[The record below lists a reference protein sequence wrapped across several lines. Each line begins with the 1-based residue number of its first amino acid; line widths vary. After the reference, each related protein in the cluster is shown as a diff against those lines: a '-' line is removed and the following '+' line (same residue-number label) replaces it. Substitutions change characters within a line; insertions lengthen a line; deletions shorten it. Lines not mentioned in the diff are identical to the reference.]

1 MKQFFI
7 IFFVIVFLGA
17 SAYLGYYFYKNNE
30 KPKEVFKTVQPT
42 YEEIIKKTVATGAI
56 VPKKEVTIKPQV
68 SGIIEKL
75 YVEPGDKVRT
85 GQLIAKIKVRPNMAT
100 VSNAESVLRR
110 SRISLENA
118 TKEFNR
124 QKSLFDKGVIAE
136 QEFNRFKLDLELAKE
151 SVEAAK
157 ENLQIIREGMTKNAG
172 SSTTLVRSTVAGMVL
187 DIPFK
192 EGSSVIES
200 NTFNEGTTVAT
211 IADMGKMIFE
221 GKVDESEVGKIQKG
235 MDLLLTVGALE
246 DVSFSAKLDYISPK
260 GVDEEG
266 TIKFDIRA
274 TVDLQK
280 DAFLRAGYSANAD
293 IVLDKRDSVLSI
305 KESNLIF
312 SGDTTYVE
320 IEVTDQQFEKRMI
333 KTGISDGIQIE
344 VLSGLKKGD
353 KIKKM

>member
-1 MKQFFI
+1 
-7 IFFVIVFLGA
+7 
-17 SAYLGYYFYKNNE
+17 
-30 KPKEVFKTVQPT
+30 
-42 YEEIIKKTVATGAI
+42 
-56 VPKKEVTIKPQV
+56 
-68 SGIIEKL
+68 
-75 YVEPGDKVRT
+75 
-85 GQLIAKIKVRPNMAT
+85 MAT

-110 SRISLENA
+110 ARISSGNA

-136 QEFNRFKLDLELAKE
+136 QEFNRFKLDLQLAE
-151 SVEAAK
+151 EAVEAAK

-172 SSTTLVRSTVAGMVL
+172 TSTTLVRSTVSGMVL

-246 DVSFSAKLDYISPK
+246 DVSFLAKLDYISPK

-274 TVDLQK
+274 TVDLNK

-293 IVLDKRDSVLSI
+293 IVLDKKDSVLSI
-305 KESNLIF
+305 KESNLTF

-320 IEVTDQQFEKRMI
+320 IEISDQQFEKRII

-344 VLSGLKKGD
+344 VVSGLKKED

>member
-1 MKQFFI
+1 MKKFFI
-7 IFFVIVFLGA
+7 ILFVLILVGA
-17 SAYLGYYFYKNNE
+17 SVGLGYYFYKNNE
-30 KPKEVFKTVQPT
+30 KPKEVFETISPS
-42 YEEIIKKTVATGAI
+42 YEDIIKKTVATGAI

-75 YVEPGDKVRT
+75 YVEPGEEVRA
-85 GQLIAKIKVRPNMAT
+85 GQLIAKIKVLPNMAT
-100 VSNAESVLRR
+100 VSNAESTLRR
-110 SRISLENA
+110 SKINLDNA
-118 TKEFNR
+118 EREHKR
-124 QKSLFDKGVIAE
+124 QKGLFDKGVIAE
-136 QEFNRFKLDLELAKE
+136 QEYIRFKVDMELAKE
-151 SVEAAK
+151 AVEAAK
-157 ENLQIIREGMTKNAG
+157 ENLQIIREGVTNNAG
-172 SSTTLVRSTVAGMVL
+172 SSTTLVRSTVRGMVL

-221 GKVDESEVGKIQKG
+221 GKVDESEVGKIKKG

-246 DVSFSAKLDYISPK
+246 DVKFKAQLDYISPK

-274 TVDLQK
+274 TVNLSE

-312 SGDTTYVE
+312 SGDTTFVE
-320 IEVTDQQFEKRMI
+320 VEVSEQQFEKREI

-344 VLSGLKKGD
+344 IVSGLKL
-353 KIKKM
+353 